1 MNDIPSKTIEEI
13 CEIIGDSFTKSELK
27 KFLHHACIPEL
38 DDGHRQLGNV
48 AYVAGLKK
56 SKWLFNCI
64 VTEMRKSPNC
74 FIGFLKTVYSPST
87 ALNSELKSKYEET
100 LQPVNMQL
108 ALVGLEITK
117 SGDIKQVM
125 RATTADEVENRFNSI
140 QRKLSQRGIH
150 HEVTKYCTREL
161 LQENYT
167 HAVFE
172 AAKGLAE
179 RVRKMTSTDKDGGEL
194 FDYAFSTKTPKLLI
208 NGLATQSDRS
218 EMLGL
223 KELMCAIFHLIRN
236 EIAHIP
242 AINWQVNENQ
252 ALDILTM
259 ISVAHNYLD
268 KSFPYPTY
276 SKG

>member
-1 MNDIPSKTIEEI
+1 MIDITSQTIEEI

-27 KFLHHACIPEL
+27 KFLHHARIPEQ
-38 DDGHRQLGNV
+38 DDGSKKYENV
-48 AYVAGLKK
+48 AYVPGLRK

-64 VTEMRKSPNC
+64 VIEQRQTPNC
-74 FIGFLKTVYSPST
+74 FVAFLKTVYSPST
-87 ALNSELKSKYEET
+87 ALNPDLKPKYGET
-100 LQPVNMQL
+100 LQKVNMQL

-117 SGDIKQVM
+117 SGDIKTVIK
-125 RATTADEVENRFNSI
+125 ATTADEVERRFNSI

-161 LQENYT
+161 LHENYT

-179 RVRKMTSTDKDGGEL
+179 RVRIMTNTDKDGGEL
-194 FDYAFSTKTPKLLI
+194 FDYVFSTKAPKLLI
-208 NGLATQSDRS
+208 NELKTQSDRS

-242 AINWQVNENQ
+242 AIDWQVNEHQ

-276 SKG
+276 SNG